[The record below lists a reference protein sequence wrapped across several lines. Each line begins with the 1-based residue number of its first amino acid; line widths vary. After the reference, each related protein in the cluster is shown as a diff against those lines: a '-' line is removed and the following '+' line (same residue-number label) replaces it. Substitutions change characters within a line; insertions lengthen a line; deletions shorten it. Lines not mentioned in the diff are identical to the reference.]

1 MSKVYKGYELIKV
14 IADGEIKE
22 GSRFRIDGYKHI
34 IEYNS
39 GILYYIDDNF
49 DEVSSSV
56 IINCIFELIED
67 ETIDIDSIEELDEF
81 ELDQF
86 IIMDNAERFDR
97 TMIEYSKINKLV
109 QAVKQLNKEI
119 KSIKEK

>member
-1 MSKVYKGYELIKV
+1 MSVLDRV
-14 IADGEIKE
+14 VTT
-22 GSRFRIDGYKHI
+22 
-34 IEYNS
+34 
-39 GILYYIDDNF
+39 ILYSNAKLNWETGTF
-49 DEVSSSV
+49 DTSCLC
-56 IINCIFELIED
+56 NNYYYFELIED